1 LQIFV
6 DLVLI
11 RMLQLLQQPVGQ
23 RLLRRPTADF
33 GMPAGWMAGTGARA
47 SLDAKDPAA
56 DGSGGAVRLHVG
68 IDRFR
73 AVWQVREAASAAV
86 GGGAEA
92 RACGQAARAVPP
104 GCAEVGRVAWAR
116 VRARLLP

>member
-1 LQIFV
+1 MAPAVLQVAAIFRR
-6 DLVLI
+6 LGSA
-11 RMLQLLQQPVGQ
+11 VG
-23 RLLRRPTADF
+23 AVS
-33 GMPAGWMAGTGARA
+33 G
-47 SLDAKDPAA
+47 
-56 DGSGGAVRLHVG
+56 GSGGAVRLHVG

-104 GCAEVGRVAWAR
+104 GCAEVGRVVWAR